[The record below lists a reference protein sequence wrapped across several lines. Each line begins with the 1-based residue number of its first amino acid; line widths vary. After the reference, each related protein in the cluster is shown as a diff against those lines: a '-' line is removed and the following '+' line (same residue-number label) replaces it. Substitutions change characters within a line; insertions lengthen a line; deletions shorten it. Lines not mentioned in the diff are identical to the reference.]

1 MPRGHERHP
10 IYSLRALSGPIFL
23 YVFIENDCNGKK
35 YRCAVFGCNID
46 HLFPEKYTLKFF
58 FLPEKPPKY

>member
-23 YVFIENDCNGKK
+23 YIFIENDCNGKK

-46 HLFPEKYTLKFF
+46 RLFPEK
-58 FLPEKPPKY
+58 